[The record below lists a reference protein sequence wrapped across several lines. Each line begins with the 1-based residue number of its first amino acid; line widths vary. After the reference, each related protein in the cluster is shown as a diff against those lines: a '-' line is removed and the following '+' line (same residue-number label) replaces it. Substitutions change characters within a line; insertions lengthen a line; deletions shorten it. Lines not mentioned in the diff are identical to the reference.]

1 MNTREKILQAV
12 NKLVAE
18 RPMEQITVMEVAQE
32 AGISRQSV
40 YRHLG
45 GKAQLDALLAQ
56 VRTGPGRLPED
67 TRGRILA
74 AASRTFARVGYAGAT
89 LDEIAADAGL
99 TKGAV
104 YWHFKSKKDLFLA
117 LLEGRLK
124 YRLTVIPKAA
134 LEAVASEDKVEGLTA
149 MMLEQL
155 QFALADSDW
164 PRLYLEYLLRSRNH
178 GIMDKLDDA
187 ARTIQMMVAELIRG
201 FQRDGLL
208 SPDLDPMAAAV
219 MWTAVLDGLVL
230 AWLRSPERIDFKTL
244 VPQMARVLWEGMRRH

>member
-1 MNTREKILQAV
+1 MKIHEKIHHV
-12 NKLVAE
+12 IKKLATE
-18 RPMEQITVMEVAQE
+18 RPLKQITVTDVAQE

-40 YRHLG
+40 YRHIG

-56 VRTGPGRLPED
+56 ERTGPGKLPED

-74 AASRTFARVGYAGAT
+74 AASRTFARLGYAGAT
-89 LDEIAADAGL
+89 LDEIAAEAGL

-104 YWHFKSKKDLFLA
+104 YWHFKNKNDLFLA

-134 LEAVASEDKVEGLTA
+134 LEAVASEDKVEGVTA

-155 QFALADSDW
+155 GFALADPDW

-178 GIMDKLDDA
+178 GIIEKLDEA
-187 ARTIQMMVAELIRG
+187 AQAIQNMVAGLIRE
-201 FQRDGLL
+201 FQKDGLL
-208 SPDLDPMAAAV
+208 SPDLDPMAVAV
-219 MWTAVLDGLVL
+219 MWTSLLDGLVL
-230 AWLRSPERIDFKTL
+230 AWLRSPERTDFRAL
-244 VPQMARVLWEGMRRH
+244 VPQMARILWEGLRQR